1 MYAAE
6 VFDAGY
12 KPRKNQISSATIL
25 KFCHSFREALDAEI
39 NVAEGEKASIR
50 KFRPCAYEGRRCRQV
65 RVAEGGVFR
74 LVSQNGCNDRLRGY
88 KRNLALLEGRWQR
101 SHKLVVLY
109 RDQGFEELHDFFSQ
123 LPHALMLQTG
133 DTHEVS
139 AEDWRNNATS
149 QKVGLP
155 ATVVM

>member
-88 KRNLALLEGRWQR
+88 KRNLALLEGRWQTESQACCSVQR
-101 SHKLVVLY
+101 P
-109 RDQGFEELHDFFSQ
+109 GF
-123 LPHALMLQTG
+123 
-133 DTHEVS
+133 
-139 AEDWRNNATS
+139 
-149 QKVGLP
+149 
-155 ATVVM
+155 